1 MRHGLHATMKD
12 RITSRI
18 FQLLYKGLPL
28 GKTCS
33 KFAAEPVITRLAFAH
48 TGLVSPVRIVHLTD
62 IHFDPRAGISVNN
75 VNHMLETALSER
87 PDLVVITGDFIVDR
101 CKHIQEYTQVLRKLS
116 QVCPVYATLGNHDGG
131 VWAKG
136 MGGYADI
143 EVVASILKNAGIQL
157 LYNEHVTNQGIQL
170 VGLSDLWAGDFH
182 PEKAFAGVTL
192 DKPILLLSHNP
203 DTTIHLKSFDWD
215 LMLAGHT
222 HGGQVVLPVI
232 GAPWTPIEHTNFRH
246 GLYNL
251 SSTKRK
257 LLYVSAGI
265 GGIFQL
271 RVNCPP
277 EIVVITV
284 KPDLK

>member
-1 MRHGLHATMKD
+1 MRHGLHATIKD

-18 FQLLYKGLPL
+18 FQLLYKGLPI

-48 TGLVSPVRIVHLTD
+48 AGIDHPLKIVHLTD
-62 IHFDPRAGISVNN
+62 IHFDPRAGISVEN
-75 VNHMLETALSER
+75 VDHMLETALSEK
-87 PDLVVITGDFIVDR
+87 PDMVVITGDFIVDR
-101 CKHIQEYTQVLRKLS
+101 CQHIQEYTKLLRKLS
-116 QVCPVYATLGNHDGG
+116 HVCPVYATLGNHDGG

-136 MGGYADI
+136 MGGYNDI
-143 EVVASILKNAGIQL
+143 SVVSSILKNAGITL
-157 LYNEHVTNQGIQL
+157 LYNENVIEQGVRL

-182 PEKAFAGVTL
+182 PEQAFTNVTA
-192 DKPILLLSHNP
+192 DKPVLLLSHNP
-203 DTTIHLKSFDWD
+203 DTTIYLNAFNWD

-232 GAPWTPIEHTNFRH
+232 GSPWTPIEHTNFRH
-246 GLYNL
+246 GLFNL
-251 SSTKRK
+251 GSTKRK
-257 LLYVSAGI
+257 LLYVSAGV

-284 KPDLK
+284 KPI